1 MTTYSAHNGSHRILV
16 MGVSGSGKSHI
27 GQQLAASVGATF
39 IDGDDHHSPANVA
52 KMASGT
58 PLNDDDRRDWLATLA
73 GLFADY
79 KSRDESVVIA
89 CSGLKRRYRDR
100 LREGDSALRILYL
113 EGTQALLRER
123 LETRAGHFF
132 KGDSMLASQ
141 LADLEPPQADEAV
154 TLSIGLTPEVIV
166 ERFRSTLAP
175 EPHRS
180 LG

>member
-1 MTTYSAHNGSHRILV
+1 

-27 GQQLAASVGATF
+27 GQQLAATLGATF

-73 GLFADY
+73 TLFAEF
-79 KSRDESVVIA
+79 KARGESVVIA

-100 LREGDSALRILYL
+100 LRKGDSELRILYL
-113 EGTQALLRER
+113 EGTHELLRKR

-132 KGDSMLASQ
+132 KGDNMLASQ
-141 LADLEPPQADEAV
+141 LADLEPPQVDEAV
-154 TLSIGLTPEVIV
+154 TLPISLTPAVIV
-166 ERFRSTLAP
+166 ERFSATLAP
-175 EPHRS
+175 TPRRS

>member
-1 MTTYSAHNGSHRILV
+1 MTTDSNHNGSYRILV

-27 GQQLAASVGATF
+27 GQQLAASMEATF

-73 GLFADY
+73 GLFAEY
-79 KSRDESVVIA
+79 KARGESVVIA

-100 LREGDSALRILYL
+100 LREGDSALL
-113 EGTQALLRER
+113 GLL
-123 LETRAGHFF
+123 G
-132 KGDSMLASQ
+132 S
-141 LADLEPPQADEAV
+141 
-154 TLSIGLTPEVIV
+154 GLFGFIP
-166 ERFRSTLAP
+166 L
-175 EPHRS
+175 

>member
-1 MTTYSAHNGSHRILV
+1 

-27 GQQLAASVGATF
+27 GQQLAATLGATF

-73 GLFADY
+73 TLFAEF
-79 KSRDESVVIA
+79 KARGESVVIA

-100 LREGDSALRILYL
+100 LRKGDSELRILYL
-113 EGTQALLRER
+113 EGTQELLRKR

-132 KGDSMLASQ
+132 KGDNMLASQ
-141 LADLEPPQADEAV
+141 LADLEPPQVDEAV
-154 TLSIGLTPEVIV
+154 TLPISLTPAVIV
-166 ERFRSTLAP
+166 ERFSATLAP
-175 EPHRS
+175 TPRRS